1 MSPPDP
7 TTSSA
12 SAERIGLEGAEVLLI
27 ANPTSGRGQGSR
39 ALPEVETVLRAA
51 GAQVRVHRTQGPG
64 EAKERASRA
73 AQDGTSLVVAVGG
86 DGTLHEVLNGL
97 CSART
102 PPDAALPALG
112 LVPSGTGNDYAR
124 MLGVPSRDPAGAA
137 ALLAKGQLRR
147 VDLGRIEGC
156 SPTPEWFCNNV
167 GLAFMAAANAAH
179 TESRLPAALSYS
191 LGGFLSYVSY
201 QPEPFQVE
209 AEGRTWEGELMV
221 GQIGIGRFC
230 GGGVDLTPDAGLD
243 HGRFQVV
250 LIPKRGKL
258 RGFVQWPSIAR
269 GEKIPGTQVLTGTR
283 IRLKGRPGFL
293 IHADGEVRRATV
305 GELTLTLVPA
315 ALRVIAKVNED

>member
-1 MSPPDP
+1 MSPA
-7 TTSSA
+7 TTP
-12 SAERIGLEGAEVLLI
+12 ERIELRGAEVLLI

-39 ALPEVETVLRAA
+39 ALPEVEAALRAV

-64 EAKERASRA
+64 EAQEQAGQAVRAGVA
-73 AQDGTSLVVAVGG
+73 LVVALGG

-97 CSART
+97 CAAKT

-124 MLGVPSRDPAGAA
+124 MLGIPARDPASAA
-137 ALLAKGQLRR
+137 AILAKGELRR

-191 LGGFLSYVSY
+191 LGGFLSYLSY
-201 QPEPFQVE
+201 QPEPFRVE
-209 AEGRTWEGELMV
+209 AEGRSWEGDLMV

-243 HGRFQVV
+243 RGRFQVV
-250 LIPKRGKL
+250 LIPKRGKV

-269 GEKIPGTQVLTGTR
+269 GEKIPGTQVLTGAR
-283 IRLKGRPGFL
+283 VRLKGRPGFL

-315 ALRVIAKVNED
+315 ALRVIAKVSQE